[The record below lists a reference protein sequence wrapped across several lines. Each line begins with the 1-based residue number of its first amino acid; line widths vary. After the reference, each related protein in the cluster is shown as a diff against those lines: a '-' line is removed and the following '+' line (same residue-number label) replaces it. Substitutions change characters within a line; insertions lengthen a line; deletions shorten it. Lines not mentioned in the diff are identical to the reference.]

1 MILGTLVLNFENKK
15 YNWYTKE
22 EGKKFYTNILLE
34 LEKILNWEQEQE
46 VVGWFFWLPDHKIFC
61 FHESNTILNKAMMF
75 YI

>member
-34 LEKILNWEQEQE
+34 LEKILN
-46 VVGWFFWLPDHKIFC
+46 
-61 FHESNTILNKAMMF
+61 
-75 YI
+75 